1 MPPPRGVQNNW
12 QANFFR
18 RGARG
23 ERGHAVCCCGAVHS
37 ISFLLKRSHLKVTA
51 YAKEAVRAVKDMTP
65 LRFDVLCFAR
75 QRWIQFDPC
84 PTPRG
89 LTTQRAITRALG
101 LHPSTISKLLKRLEE
116 LGWVKRF
123 RDYDDPRVKGVELTP
138 LGVRKAWEAMRRVFR
153 GRLMLKPFE
162 ELARAL
168 HPTRH
173 VIEGLEHLYDTLE
186 GVADFFGDES
196 TFYYDYGL
204 ESAVPYRLVQ
214 QPRRYKSRRIRER
227 PTHTIIRPGTERWW
241 NLVGE
246 YCERERAK
254 RIARGLP
261 VAPRWSSTET

>member
-1 MPPPRGVQNNW
+1 MCCRG
-12 QANFFR
+12 
-18 RGARG
+18 GM
-23 ERGHAVCCCGAVHS
+23 HS
-37 ISFLLKRSHLKVTA
+37 ISFLLKRCHLKVTA
-51 YAKEAVRAVKDMTP
+51 FAKEAVRAVKDMTP

-116 LGWVKRF
+116 LGWITRF
-123 RDYDDPRVKGVELTP
+123 PDYSDPRVKGVELTP

-153 GRLMLKPFE
+153 GRLLLKPFE
-162 ELARAL
+162 EVARAL
-168 HPTRH
+168 RPTAH
-173 VIEGLEHLYDTLE
+173 VIEGVEHLYDTLE
-186 GVADFFGDES
+186 LIADFFGDES

-204 ESAVPYRLVQ
+204 KSLVPYRLIEH
-214 QPRRYKSRRIRER
+214 PRRYKWPRIRER
-227 PTHTIIRPGTERWW
+227 PTHTIIRPGTARWSQ
-241 NLVGE
+241 LIAD

-261 VAPRWSSTET
+261 VIPR